1 MGIAATRTTP
11 TGAMAGIRSPVYLVA
26 ILRLTRL
33 GPRAPVAEPAM
44 AALDTAAVEA
54 LDTPVAEAVDTPAV
68 EADTEATEDMVEAA
82 VMATNRRWRE
92 KAMRQP
98 IDVNRR
104 STAGWLALPVFWV
117 GFVLAFGCARAAFAQ
132 ESGQKTFNSAMEATD
147 AFAAA
152 VGNHDEAAVLAIL
165 GPSGRDLISS
175 GDPVADRNKQDA
187 FAAKYRASHQ
197 FAAAGDG
204 RTFLYIGSENWPT
217 PIPLKKN
224 GSQWYF
230 DTDYGRQEILY
241 RRIGSNELNVIKVCA
256 AIADAQRD
264 YYSALHDGAPEHQYA
279 QKFRSTAGTQDGL
292 FWEVKA
298 GAQPESPLGP
308 LVAEAASEGYQHH
321 ATGTPAPHPF
331 HGYVYR
337 MLTSQGA
344 NAPGGARN
352 YIVDGRMTGGF
363 ALVAYP
369 VSYRNSG
376 VMTFIVGQDGQIY
389 QKDLGPDTDQ
399 IASEMVAY
407 NPDATWQPVNKAT
420 VAAQ

>member
-1 MGIAATRTTP
+1 MAERAQRAADMLSWYI
-11 TGAMAGIRSPVYLVA
+11 GA
-26 ILRLTRL
+26 
-33 GPRAPVAEPAM
+33 AEN
-44 AALDTAAVEA
+44 
-54 LDTPVAEAVDTPAV
+54 
-68 EADTEATEDMVEAA
+68 MVKAA

-92 KAMRQP
+92 KPILQP
-98 IDVNRR
+98 IDGSRR
-104 STAGWLALPVFWV
+104 SMTGWLALPLLWFC
-117 GFVLAFGCARAAFAQ
+117 LALGLGSVHAALAQ
-132 ESGQKTFNSAMEATD
+132 EPGQKTFNSATEATD

-152 VGNHDEAAVLAIL
+152 VQNHDEAAMLAIL

-175 GDPVADRNKQDA
+175 GDRVADQNNQDA

-204 RTFLYIGSENWPT
+204 RTFLYIGTENWPT
-217 PIPLKKN
+217 PIPLKKT

-230 DTDYGRQEILY
+230 DTNYGKQEILY

-256 AIADAQRD
+256 AISDAERD
-264 YYSALHDGAPEHQYA
+264 YYAALHDGASEHQYA
-279 QKFRSTAGTQDGL
+279 RKFRSTAGTQDGL

-308 LVAEAASEGYQHH
+308 LIAEAASEGYQHH
-321 ATGTPAPHPF
+321 ATGSLAPHPF
-331 HGYVYR
+331 HGYIYR
-337 MLTSQGA
+337 MLTSQGV

-352 YIVDGRMTGGF
+352 FIVDGKMAGGF

-369 VSYRNSG
+369 VSYRDSG
-376 VMTFIVGQDGQIY
+376 VMTFIVNQDGEIY
-389 QKDLGPDTDQ
+389 QNDLGSNTDQ

-420 VAAQ
+420 VSALK